1 MLHTGVV
8 SRVTFRLL
16 AGVSTAGQALR
27 RLIPPV
33 GLASALINTTPIV
46 AMLIPA
52 AEELE
57 QRSSVPARQVLL
69 PVAHATTLAGSATL
83 IGTSSNLLIAGL
95 AAPAGV
101 GLTMFSFVPIAVPV
115 ALVGWLVLLLT
126 APLLLRGRHEAP
138 ERDSSW
144 RVEIPLSDRANAIGR
159 TAAEVG
165 IDFTPD
171 FELLEIRRWGERLD
185 RDSRLQA
192 DDKLVYR
199 ATEPGVLM
207 LWAIPDS
214 VWLRNNL
221 YAVSIATDE
230 EATVRELEEGED
242 LVVVAAQSDQPLRS
256 TAALPG
262 AKCFVAAASADVLT
276 DHPLVGL
283 WQKVVGKAP
292 QTGKTW
298 AAVTIL
304 AAVITAG
311 SFGIAPVELIA
322 VAGATLMVLT
332 GVLTPRSAAR
342 ALNWNILA
350 IIAGSV
356 GLGTIVVKSGLG
368 ERISDAILTLSA
380 GNTALVVAVF
390 VLGTTVLTNV
400 VTNSG
405 GRGHP
410 DPGRPRRHR
419 HHRDRPGAVADADRD
434 VHLVHVHQPVQPSV
448 QPDGDG
454 SGRLLDGHVRPVR
467 HPADRGFDADGVRRG
482 VAADGGLSQPASR
495 AAAAAMRSSVAVSA
509 TRTCCSLR
517 AGRRTRR
524 GDEDAAL
531 GQPRHGVAARLAA
544 GRPQVQ
550 PRIGEIDGEVGG
562 PERRQQHRAPLGVA
576 LALLVLVLVV
586 IQCGHHRGLH
596 RVGTIMPAC
605 LRTASSSATSTGSPT
620 TNPAR

>member
-1 MLHTGVV
+1 MEIVAAVIVLLTLVVMTTGRAPAVLALICALLAAGAVGIATPAELFAGLSNGGVITIAAMLVIAKGVLHTGVV

-207 LWAIPDS
+207 LWGNPRFGLAPH
-214 VWLRNNL
+214 NL

-298 AAVTIL
+298 AAVTSL

-390 VLGTTVLTNV
+390 VLGTTVLTNI
-400 VTNSG
+400 VTNS
-405 GRGHP
+405 
-410 DPGRPRRHR
+410 
-419 HHRDRPGAVADADRD
+419 
-434 VHLVHVHQPVQPSV
+434 
-448 QPDGDG
+448 
-454 SGRLLDGHVRPVR
+454 
-467 HPADRGFDADGVRRG
+467 
-482 VAADGGLSQPASR
+482 
-495 AAAAAMRSSVAVSA
+495 AAAAILTPVALGVTATTGIDPALLLTLIGTCISFTFINPFSHQSNLMVMAPGGYSTGRFVRFGIPLIAVSMLTA
-509 TRTCCSLR
+509 F
-517 AGRRTRR
+517 
-524 GDEDAAL
+524 
-531 GQPRHGVAARLAA
+531 GVGWLLMAR
-544 GRPQVQ
+544 
-550 PRIGEIDGEVGG
+550 
-562 PERRQQHRAPLGVA
+562 
-576 LALLVLVLVV
+576 
-586 IQCGHHRGLH
+586 
-596 RVGTIMPAC
+596 
-605 LRTASSSATSTGSPT
+605 
-620 TNPAR
+620 

>member
-1 MLHTGVV
+1 MEIVAAVIVLLTLVVMTTGRAPAVLALICALLAAGAVGIATPAELFAGLSNGGVITIAAMLVIAKGVLHTGVV

-207 LWAIPDS
+207 LWGNPRFGLAPH
-214 VWLRNNL
+214 NL

-390 VLGTTVLTNV
+390 VLGTTVLTNI
-400 VTNSG
+400 VTNS
-405 GRGHP
+405 
-410 DPGRPRRHR
+410 
-419 HHRDRPGAVADADRD
+419 
-434 VHLVHVHQPVQPSV
+434 
-448 QPDGDG
+448 
-454 SGRLLDGHVRPVR
+454 
-467 HPADRGFDADGVRRG
+467 
-482 VAADGGLSQPASR
+482 
-495 AAAAAMRSSVAVSA
+495 AAAAILTPVALGVTATTGIDPALLLTLIGTCISFTFINPFSHQSNLMVMAPGGYSTGRFVRFGIPLIAVSMLTA
-509 TRTCCSLR
+509 F
-517 AGRRTRR
+517 
-524 GDEDAAL
+524 
-531 GQPRHGVAARLAA
+531 GVGWLLMAR
-544 GRPQVQ
+544 
-550 PRIGEIDGEVGG
+550 
-562 PERRQQHRAPLGVA
+562 
-576 LALLVLVLVV
+576 
-586 IQCGHHRGLH
+586 
-596 RVGTIMPAC
+596 
-605 LRTASSSATSTGSPT
+605 
-620 TNPAR
+620 